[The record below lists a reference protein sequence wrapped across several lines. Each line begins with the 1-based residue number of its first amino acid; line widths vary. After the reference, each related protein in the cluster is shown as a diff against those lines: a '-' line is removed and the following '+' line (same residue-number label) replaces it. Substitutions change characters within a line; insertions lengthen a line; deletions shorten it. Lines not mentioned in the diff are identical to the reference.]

1 MVCQR
6 QDQMIPAD
14 KVNYIDEERYHIV
27 HDSRDIVW
35 IYTYGNGLFAYDL
48 ATDEL
53 QHFESNING
62 FSHITSNFLQYIME
76 DRAGGIWVSSEYTGI
91 SRLSV
96 LNEGAERVF
105 PEDETLSDRSNTVR
119 MINRMPDDKI
129 WLGTRRGG
137 LYIYDPH
144 LKTIESSRYFDS
156 NIYAVEEGADGSIW
170 LGSRGNGLSIDG
182 KWYTYHS
189 DDPLSIGNNNIFT
202 LYRDRK
208 NRMWIGTFG
217 GGLNLA
223 VKEKDKYVFKRFLN
237 NFYSQRQEEIQ
248 RKRAEADAVREN
260 LEAQL
265 GIVDKK
271 KEELDKLQHQEIEKL
286 EALSGLSADEA
297 KERLVESL
305 KEEAKTQAQS
315 YINDIMDD
323 AKLTA
328 SKEAKRIVIQSIQ
341 RVATETAI
349 ENSVT
354 VFHIES
360 DEIKGRIIG
369 REGRNIRALE
379 AATGVE
385 IVVDDT
391 PEAIV
396 LSAFDPVRREIARLA
411 LHQLVTDGRIHP
423 ARIEEVVAKVRK
435 QVEEEIIETGKRTT
449 IDLGIHGLHPE
460 LIRIIGKMKYR
471 SSYGQNLLQHARE
484 TANLCAVMA
493 SELGLNPK
501 KAKRAGLLHDIGKV
515 PDEEPELPHALL
527 GMKLAEKFKEKPDIC
542 NAIGAH
548 HDEIEMTSLLAP
560 IVQVCDAISGARP
573 GARREIVEA
582 YIKRLNDLEQL
593 AMSYPGVTKT
603 YAIQAGRELRVI
615 VGADK
620 IDDKQTENLSGEIAK
635 KIQDEMTYPGQ
646 VKITVIRETRA
657 VSFAK

>member
-1 MVCQR
+1 MVLT
-6 QDQMIPAD
+6 IVVTSLVAL
-14 KVNYIDEERYHIV
+14 VIGLVVGYAIFRYVMKSKYNSILKEAQ
-27 HDSRDIVW
+27 
-35 IYTYGNGLFAYDL
+35 T
-48 ATDEL
+48 E
-53 QHFESNING
+53 
-62 FSHITSNFLQYIME
+62 
-76 DRAGGIWVSSEYTGI
+76 
-91 SRLSV
+91 
-96 LNEGAERVF
+96 AEV
-105 PEDETLSDRSNTVR
+105 
-119 MINRMPDDKI
+119 IK
-129 WLGTRRGG
+129 
-137 LYIYDPH
+137 
-144 LKTIESSRYFDS
+144 
-156 NIYAVEEGADGSIW
+156 
-170 LGSRGNGLSIDG
+170 
-182 KWYTYHS
+182 
-189 DDPLSIGNNNIFT
+189 
-202 LYRDRK
+202 K
-208 NRMWIGTFG
+208 NK
-217 GGLNLA
+217 LLE
-223 VKEKDKYVFKRFLN
+223 VKEKFLN
-237 NFYSQRQEEIQ
+237 KKADLEKEVAQRNQRIQQAENKLKQRELMLNQRQEEVQ
-248 RKRAEADAVREN
+248 RKRNEADAIKAN
-260 LEAQL
+260 LENQL
-265 GIVDKK
+265 VIIDKK
-271 KEELDKLQHQEIEKL
+271 KEELDNLQAQEREKL
-286 EALSGLSADEA
+286 ETISGLSAEEA

-323 AKLTA
+323 AKMTA
-328 SKEAKRIVIQSIQ
+328 NKEAKRIVIQTIQ

-354 VFHIES
+354 VFHIDS
-360 DEIKGRIIG
+360 DEVKGRIIG

-435 QVEEEIIETGKRTT
+435 QVEDEIIETGKRTT

-460 LIRIIGKMKYR
+460 LIRLIGKMKYR

-484 TANLCAVMA
+484 TANLCAIMA
-493 SELGLNPK
+493 SEMGLNPK
-501 KAKRAGLLHDIGKV
+501 KGKRAGLLHDIGKV
-515 PDEEPELPHALL
+515 PDDEPELPHALL
-527 GMKLAEKFKEKPDIC
+527 GQKLAEKYKEKADVC

-548 HDEIEMTSLLAP
+548 HDEVEMETLIAP

-593 AMSYPGVTKT
+593 ALSYPGVTKT

-620 IDDKQTENLSGEIAK
+620 IDDKQTEQLSTEIAK